1 MIYMDASI
9 MMGQMGVGLVLG
21 LATIGSALGIGA
33 VGRAAAGAWTKEA
46 KAGIPLKFTY
56 IILAG
61 MPLSQTI
68 YAFVMMFIVLQPE
81 VIGSDAG
88 VPTDLSGIH
97 GGTYFGIGVGCGLA
111 QLFSAWMQGTIGASA
126 VRALSEA
133 EGKGFANMII
143 MMGVCE
149 TVGLFGFV
157 FLLLVAPS

>member
-1 MIYMDASI
+1 MDTSI
-9 MMGQMGVGLVLG
+9 MMGQMGLGLVLG

-46 KAGIPLKFTY
+46 KAGTPLKFTY

-68 YAFVMMFIVLQPE
+68 YAFVLMFIVLQPD
-81 VIGSDAG
+81 VIGSDSSVVEG
-88 VPTDLSGIH
+88 LITLH

-111 QLFSAWMQGTIGASA
+111 ELFSAWMQGTIGASA

-133 EGKGFANMII
+133 EGRGLANMII
-143 MMGVCE
+143 MMGICE

-157 FLLLVAPS
+157 FLLLVAP

>member
-1 MIYMDASI
+1 MDDSI
-9 MMGQMGVGLVLG
+9 MMGQIGVGLVLG
-21 LATIGSALGIGA
+21 LAAIGSALGIGA
-33 VGRAAAGAWTKEA
+33 VGRAAAGAWSKQA
-46 KAGIPLKFTY
+46 KAGLPLNFTY

-81 VIGSDAG
+81 VIGSDSS
-88 VPTDLSGIH
+88 VLTELISVH
-97 GGTYFGIGVGCGLA
+97 GCTYFGIGLGCGVA

-133 EGKGFANMII
+133 EGKGLANMII
-143 MMGVCE
+143 MMGICE

-157 FLLLVAPS
+157 FLLLVAP